1 MHRKQNFI
9 LNTISSLFNQIVVI
23 LCGFILPRLILSLYG
38 SNVNG
43 LIQSITQFISLAGIF
58 DAGMG
63 VVIEACLFKP
73 LAEFDTDEISRVLT
87 SGQKFYYKFVAIL
100 FIYIVI
106 LTFLMPQFAPGFN
119 PIFTITL
126 LLSISVSS
134 FGQYCLGVTNSILLS
149 ADQKKYV
156 NLNASSLV
164 IIFNTLIGA
173 FLMKNN
179 CSIQLVKLVASIVY
193 IMRPIFLSIYVK
205 KNYNI
210 NWHAQ
215 YDKEPIRQK
224 WNGFA
229 QHLAFL
235 VVGNTDVTVLTIMS
249 SLENVSV
256 YSTYFLVINGIKTLI
271 TACTSGFDSLLGN
284 MLAKQE
290 NNNLNKVFSSF
301 EVLVHLLV
309 ISLFGTTIKLIV
321 PFVMIYT
328 RGITDA
334 DYFKPCFAAM
344 ICVAYTIFCLRIPY
358 LTIVKIA
365 GQFKETQLSS
375 INEAIINIV
384 ISVITVA
391 KFGLIGVAFGTLIA
405 MTYRTIYLVF
415 YIKKHIIFRSMK
427 FFVKNIFVDILL
439 SLIMFVTTFHL
450 KISDYTYFSWIN
462 LAVKVSFICFVEA
475 VTICFIFYKRELIFI
490 MDKLKKI

>member
-23 LCGFILPRLILSLYG
+23 LCGFILPRLILSHYG

-119 PIFTITL
+119 PIFAITL

-271 TACTSGFDSLLGN
+271 SACTSGFDSLLGN
-284 MLAKQE
+284 MLAK
-290 NNNLNKVFSSF
+290 
-301 EVLVHLLV
+301 
-309 ISLFGTTIKLIV
+309 
-321 PFVMIYT
+321 
-328 RGITDA
+328 
-334 DYFKPCFAAM
+334 
-344 ICVAYTIFCLRIPY
+344 
-358 LTIVKIA
+358 
-365 GQFKETQLSS
+365 
-375 INEAIINIV
+375 
-384 ISVITVA
+384 
-391 KFGLIGVAFGTLIA
+391 
-405 MTYRTIYLVF
+405 
-415 YIKKHIIFRSMK
+415 
-427 FFVKNIFVDILL
+427 
-439 SLIMFVTTFHL
+439 
-450 KISDYTYFSWIN
+450 
-462 LAVKVSFICFVEA
+462 
-475 VTICFIFYKRELIFI
+475 
-490 MDKLKKI
+490 